1 MLKEVGFQ
9 AGQHEVI
16 AEAFSKEIARNV
28 SKQVKELRE
37 DRRKNKRVSEK
48 LVNDLNSAYSEMT
61 KSKDLFRKS
70 FEEQERAIQAFK
82 KADADGNVS
91 RNDVERM
98 RLTASTKTGMYL
110 IFFFLFNFRTQK
122 QNSIPR
128 FFPNRDIGIRNE
140 PSKMVIMNILAD
152 SF

>member
-48 LVNDLNSAYSEMT
+48 LVINDNNSWNW
-61 KSKDLFRKS
+61 LFT
-70 FEEQERAIQAFK
+70 I
-82 KADADGNVS
+82 
-91 RNDVERM
+91 
-98 RLTASTKTGMYL
+98 
-110 IFFFLFNFRTQK
+110 
-122 QNSIPR
+122 
-128 FFPNRDIGIRNE
+128 
-140 PSKMVIMNILAD
+140 
-152 SF
+152 

>member
-70 FEEQERAIQAFK
+70 FEEQERTNYQPYSRAMKLKNTNTPGPHTALPRIAL
-82 KADADGNVS
+82 VS
-91 RNDVERM
+91 
-98 RLTASTKTGMYL
+98 K
-110 IFFFLFNFRTQK
+110 
-122 QNSIPR
+122 
-128 FFPNRDIGIRNE
+128 
-140 PSKMVIMNILAD
+140 
-152 SF
+152 

>member
-110 IFFFLFNFRTQK
+110 IFFFLFNFCTAPK
-122 QNSIPR
+122 TKLYTT
-128 FFPNRDIGIRNE
+128 FFPYRDIGI
-140 PSKMVIMNILAD
+140 
-152 SF
+152 

>member
-110 IFFFLFNFRTQK
+110 IFFFLFNFCTQNK
-122 QNSIPR
+122 ILYHG
-128 FFPNRDIGIRNE
+128 FP
-140 PSKMVIMNILAD
+140 
-152 SF
+152 

>member
-98 RLTASTKTGMYL
+98 RLAASTKTGMYL
-110 IFFFLFNFRTQK
+110 NFRAKKIIFHFTK
-122 QNSIPR
+122 KIINNL
-128 FFPNRDIGIRNE
+128 FFISFMKHSGGG
-140 PSKMVIMNILAD
+140 NINT
-152 SF
+152 

>member
-98 RLTASTKTGMYL
+98 RLTASTKTGTYL
-110 IFFFLFNFRTQK
+110 IFL
-122 QNSIPR
+122 
-128 FFPNRDIGIRNE
+128 FFP
-140 PSKMVIMNILAD
+140 
-152 SF
+152 F

>member
-110 IFFFLFNFRTQK
+110 IFFSSFLIFVPKTKFYAT
-122 QNSIPR
+122 